1 MMTIPKPLSSGQAQT
16 YHKLEYTSA
25 TQSYYKQGDE
35 VKGEWQG
42 RLATSFGLSGEVTA
56 EEFSRLSEG
65 QHPQTEAQIVRHR
78 AATEYKNADGK
89 TIKAVEHRA
98 GWDATFSAPKSVS
111 LTALVG
117 GDDRIREAH
126 SAAVTVALN
135 ELEKYTHARIGGNN
149 PAETTGKFIAAK
161 FEHDTARPV
170 DGYAAPQ
177 LHTHAVIFNVTE
189 RTDGSTRA
197 LQERPFFE
205 SKQFATAVYQ
215 SELMYWLRGL
225 GYEIEAGKSGAP
237 EIKGYTQTYL
247 DASSLRSHQIKDE
260 MEKKGVSGP
269 RAAQIAAHSTRE
281 NKLTLTR
288 EQVLDAHRKVA
299 VEHGNQPQQVVA
311 EARERARIQEH
322 NPDKSARAKEAVT
335 YARDSLFEREAVADE
350 RLIFRDALR
359 RGMGETTYA
368 EVRSDFEARREL
380 GDFRSVEI
388 RKYAS
393 GRSFTTPET
402 AVAERANIA
411 YVVAGRNAFEPLMTA
426 EKAQEQA
433 ASRSFLNESQ
443 RRVIEEVL
451 NSTDRI
457 HGLQG
462 RAGTGKTVAL
472 ASIREGAEKSGYTV
486 EGFAP
491 TSRAS
496 AELREA
502 GIHANTLQS
511 FLARSENHPV
521 ASPELRHLYML
532 DESSLASTRQMRA
545 FLDKLKPNDR
555 VLVIG
560 DTHQHQ
566 GVNAGKPFE
575 QMQDAGMRTSQLNR
589 IMRQKDPELL
599 KAVEHLAR
607 NNTQQGIAMLA
618 SQGRVTEI
626 SDKKERIAA
635 IAKDYAAQP
644 DNTIV
649 VSPDNRSRQQIN
661 EAVRAELLQNGT
673 LAEDGRQFHSLT
685 HRSDMTGADRTW
697 AARYN
702 TGDVLQYTSGSK
714 AEGIERD
721 SFATV
726 RTVDARANTLTVQL
740 ENGASV
746 TYDPRRLR
754 GVNVFRESEREFA
767 TGDRIQLNATY
778 KELGLANRDLG
789 TITAIENGSMTVRMD
804 GKAER
809 TVSFDTAEFRQFDHG
824 YAVTSHSS
832 QGLTAGRVLA
842 HFDTDSSHSLI
853 NTRLAYV
860 AISRASDD
868 ARVYTNNA
876 ETLGQRLA
884 TDISKTAAVDFRPP
898 SSTTQIQQAVNAF
911 RENDP
916 ATGTTKLQEQGRV
929 HEYANPEHRLAAVA
943 LAYTAQ
949 QDRAVVVAPDADER
963 QELTQLIRDEL
974 RQQGQL
980 ATESRTVPILVEQDF
995 GNPRLA
1001 ANYAPGDEI
1010 HYKAGSPTEH
1020 GIANNS
1026 EATVLSVDARA
1037 NTLTVATRDG
1047 NEVSYNPA
1055 LLKRQTAH
1063 SIVYREEQRDIA
1075 VGERIRFTDSDRKSH
1090 IRSGDF
1096 GTVQRIW
1103 DDNALS
1109 VRLDNGKSVEW
1120 DASQGRHIE
1129 YGYAVETAPHAT
1141 LDRALVTG
1149 DASQLAQQQEAL
1161 TRLSP
1166 QIRDL
1171 ALYTSNSRQF
1181 AAEKAIAGVENVLM
1195 QNAISLN
1202 IDELSQ
1208 PSSAVR
1214 EVGGFGIGLR

>member
-1 MMTIPKPLSSGQAQT
+1 MMTIPKALSSGQAQT

-25 TQSYYKQGDE
+25 AQSYYKQGDE

-42 RLATSFGLSGEVTA
+42 RLATSLGLSGEVA
-56 EEFSRLSEG
+56 AQEFSRLSEG
-65 QHPQTEAQIVRHR
+65 QHPQSEAQMVRHR
-78 AATEYKNADGK
+78 AAVEYQNASGK
-89 TIKAVEHRA
+89 TVKAVEHRA

-135 ELEKYTHARIGGNN
+135 ELEKYTQARIGGNN

-170 DGYAAPQ
+170 DSYAAPQ

-189 RTDGSTRA
+189 RADGSTRA

-205 SKQFATAVYQ
+205 SKQFATAIYQ
-215 SELMYWLRGL
+215 SELMYRLRGL

-237 EIKGYTQTYL
+237 EIKGYTQQYL
-247 DASSLRSHQIKDE
+247 DASSLRSRQIRDE
-260 MEKKGVSGP
+260 MESKGLSGP

-281 NKLTLTR
+281 KKQTLSR
-288 EQVLDAHRKVA
+288 EEVLESHRRVA
-299 VEHGNQPQQVVA
+299 AEYGYQPQQVVM
-311 EARERARIQEH
+311 EARERARTQEH
-322 NPDKSARAKEAVT
+322 NSDKSSRAKEAIT
-335 YARDSLFEREAVADE
+335 YARDGLFEREAVADE

-368 EVRSDFEARREL
+368 EVRADFEMRRER
-380 GDFRSVEI
+380 GDFRFVEGP
-388 RKYAS
+388 KYAS

-402 AVAERANIA
+402 IAAERANIA
-411 YVVAGRNAFEPLMTA
+411 HVVAGRNAVEPMMTA

-433 ASRSFLNESQ
+433 ASRSFLNDSQ

-486 EGFAP
+486 EGLAP

-496 AELREA
+496 AQLREA
-502 GIHANTLQS
+502 GIDANTLQS
-511 FLARSENHPV
+511 FLARGEKHPS
-521 ASPELRHLYML
+521 ANAELRHLYML
-532 DESSLASTRQMRA
+532 DESSLASTRQMRS
-545 FLDKLKPNDR
+545 FLDKLKADDR
-555 VLVIG
+555 VLLIG
-560 DTHQHQ
+560 DTSQHQ
-566 GVNAGKPFE
+566 GVDAGKPFE
-575 QMQDAGMRTSQLNR
+575 QMQNAGMRTSQLDR

-599 KAVEHLAR
+599 KAVEHLAM
-607 NNTQQGIAMLA
+607 NNTQQGIDMLS
-618 SQGRVTEI
+618 SQGRVSEI
-626 SDKKERIAA
+626 PDRQERIAA

-644 DNTIV
+644 DNAII

-661 EAVRAELLQNGT
+661 EAVRTELLQNGT
-673 LAEDGRQFHSLT
+673 LAEDGQQFRTLA

-697 AARYN
+697 AARYDPGN
-702 TGDVLQYTSGSK
+702 VLQYTTGSK

-726 RTVDARANTLTVQL
+726 RSVDARSNTLTVEL
-740 ENGASV
+740 ANGSSV

-754 GVNVFRESEREFA
+754 GVNIYRETEREFA
-767 TGDRIQLNATY
+767 TGDRIQFVAPN
-778 KELGLANRDLG
+778 KDLGVANRDLA
-789 TITAIENGSMTVRMD
+789 TIMGIENGQMSVRMD
-804 GKAER
+804 GKAEH
-809 TVSFDTAEFRQFDHG
+809 TITFDTTKFRQFDHG

-842 HFDTDSSHSLI
+842 HFDTDSSRSLI

-860 AISRASDD
+860 AISRASED

-876 ETLGQRLA
+876 ETLGVRLA

-898 SSTTQIQQAVNAF
+898 SSTTDVQQAVAAF
-911 RENDP
+911 RANDP

-929 HEYANPEHRLAAVA
+929 HEYANPEHRLAAVS

-949 QDRAVVVAPDADER
+949 QDRAVIVAPDVDER
-963 QELTQLIRDEL
+963 RELTQLIRDEL
-974 RQQGQL
+974 RQQGRL
-980 ATESRTVPILVEQDF
+980 GKESRSVPILVKQDF
-995 GNPRLA
+995 GNPGLA
-1001 ANYAPGDEI
+1001 ANYGPGDEI
-1010 HYKAGSPTEH
+1010 RYKVGSPVEH
-1020 GIANNS
+1020 GIADNS
-1026 EATVLSVDARA
+1026 ATTVLSVDARA

-1055 LLKRQTAH
+1055 LLKKQTGQ
-1063 SIVYREEQRDIA
+1063 STVYREEQRDVAI
-1075 VGERIRFTDSDRKSH
+1075 GERIIFTDSDRDAH
-1090 IRSGDF
+1090 IRSGAF
-1096 GTVQRIW
+1096 ATVERVGE
-1103 DDNALS
+1103 DNALS
-1109 VRLDNGKSVEW
+1109 VRLETGKSAELNA
-1120 DASQGRHIE
+1120 DQARHTE
-1129 YGYAVETAPHAT
+1129 YGYAVASAKGAAV
-1141 LDRALVTG
+1141 DRVLVTG
-1149 DASQLAQQQEAL
+1149 DASQLAQQQESL

-1166 QIRDL
+1166 HIRDL
-1171 ALYTSNSRQF
+1171 ALYTSDSR
-1181 AAEKAIAGVENVLM
+1181 ELGVGKAIPGTEN
-1195 QNAISLN
+1195 A
-1202 IDELSQ
+1202 LSQ
-1208 PSSAVR
+1208 NEMSPSIDSITTPSVPQI
-1214 EVGGFGIGLR
+1214 ELEGLGIGL

>member
-1 MMTIPKPLSSGQAQT
+1 MMTIPKALSSGQAQT

-25 TQSYYKQGDE
+25 AQSYYKQGDE

-42 RLATSFGLSGEVTA
+42 QLASSFGLSGEVTA
-56 EEFSRLSEG
+56 QDFSRLSEG
-65 QHPQTEAQIVRHR
+65 QHPRTEAQMVRHR
-78 AATEYKNADGK
+78 AAVEYQNANGR
-89 TIKAVEHRA
+89 TVKAVEHRA

-126 SAAVTVALN
+126 SAAVTIALN
-135 ELEKYTHARIGGNN
+135 ELEKYTQARIGGNN
-149 PAETTGKFIAAK
+149 PAERTGKFIAAK

-189 RTDGSTRA
+189 RADGSTRA

-215 SELMYWLRGL
+215 SELMYRLRGL
-225 GYEIEAGKSGAP
+225 GYEIETGKSGAP
-237 EIKGYTQTYL
+237 EIKGYTQQYL

-281 NKLTLTR
+281 KKQTLTR
-288 EQVLDAHRKVA
+288 EQVLDAHHKVA
-299 VEHGNQPQQVVA
+299 IEHGNQPRQVVL
-311 EARERARIQEH
+311 EARDRARTQEH
-322 NPDKSARAKEAVT
+322 NPDKTTRAKEAIT

-359 RGMGETTYA
+359 RGMGETTYV
-368 EVRSDFEARREL
+368 EVRADFEARRER
-380 GDFRSVEI
+380 GDFCSVETS
-388 RKYAS
+388 KYAS
-393 GRSFTTPET
+393 GRAFTTPET

-411 YVVAGRNAFEPLMTA
+411 YVIAGRNAVEPLMTA
-426 EKAQEQA
+426 EKAQEHA

-472 ASIREGAEKSGYTV
+472 ASIREGAEKAGYTV

-496 AELREA
+496 AQLREV
-502 GIHANTLQS
+502 GIDATTLQS

-560 DTHQHQ
+560 DTSQHQ
-566 GVNAGKPFE
+566 GVDAGKPFE
-575 QMQDAGMRTSQLNR
+575 QMQDAGMRTSQLDR

-599 KAVEHLAR
+599 KAVEHLAK
-607 NNTQQGIAMLA
+607 NNTQQGIDMLA
-618 SQGRVTEI
+618 SQGRITEI
-626 SDKKERIAA
+626 PDKRERIAA
-635 IAKDYAAQP
+635 IARDYAAQP
-644 DNTIV
+644 EKTII

-673 LAEDGRQFHSLT
+673 LAQDGRQFSTLI

-697 AARYN
+697 AARYS

-714 AEGIERD
+714 SEGIERG

-726 RTVDARANTLTVQL
+726 RAVDARANTLTVEL
-740 ENGASV
+740 ANGSSV

-754 GVNVFRESEREFA
+754 GVNVFRETEREFA
-767 TGDRIQLNATY
+767 TGDRIQLTATS

-789 TITAIENGSMTVRMD
+789 TIAVIENGQITAQMD
-804 GKAER
+804 GKAGR
-809 TVSFDTAEFRQFDHG
+809 TVTFDTAEFRQVDHG
-824 YAVTSHSS
+824 YAVTSHSA

-860 AISRASDD
+860 AVSRASED
-868 ARVYTNNA
+868 ARLYTNNA

-884 TDISKTAAVDFRPP
+884 TDISKTAAVDFRPQ
-898 SSTTQIQQAVNAF
+898 SSTTEVQHAVAAF
-911 RENDP
+911 RANDS
-916 ATGTTKLQEQGRV
+916 ATAMAKLQEQGRV
-929 HEYANPEHRLAAVA
+929 HEYASLDHRLAAVA

-949 QDRAVVVAPDADER
+949 EGRAVIIAPDVDER
-963 QELTQLIRDEL
+963 RELTQLIRDEL
-974 RQQGQL
+974 RQQGRL
-980 ATESRTVPILVEQDF
+980 ATESRSVPIVVKQDF
-995 GNPRLA
+995 GNPGLA
-1001 ANYAPGDEI
+1001 ANYIPGDQI
-1010 HYKAGSPTEH
+1010 HYKFGSPVAH
-1020 GIANNS
+1020 GIAHNS
-1026 EATVLSVDARA
+1026 TATVLSVDTRA
-1037 NTLTVATRDG
+1037 NTLTVAAHDG
-1047 NEVSYNPA
+1047 SEVSYNPV
-1055 LLKRQTAH
+1055 LLKKQTMQ
-1063 SIVYREEQRDIA
+1063 STVYREEERDVA
-1075 VGERIRFTDSDRKSH
+1075 VGERIRLTASDREA
-1090 IRSGDF
+1090 IARSGDF
-1096 GTVQRIW
+1096 GTVERIGE
-1103 DDNALS
+1103 DNALS
-1109 VRLDNGKSVEW
+1109 VRLDNGRSVQLHA
-1120 DASQGRHIE
+1120 DQARHIE
-1129 YGYAVETAPHAT
+1129 YGYTAEIAPRAAV
-1141 LDRALVTG
+1141 DRVLVTS
-1149 DASQLAQQQEAL
+1149 DASELTQQQEAF
-1161 TRLSP
+1161 THLSLHT
-1166 QIRDL
+1166 RDL
-1171 ALYTSNSRQF
+1171 SLYTSDSREF
-1181 AAEKAIAGVENVLM
+1181 AADKAISGVQIELP
-1195 QNAISLN
+1195 QNGISLAIDN
-1202 IDELSQ
+1202 IPAPAMPEI
-1208 PSSAVR
+1208 
-1214 EVGGFGIGLR
+1214 EVEGFGRGL